1 MLMLHLL
8 HLYHIDVKENIGFFF
23 ILWILLVVGL
33 SMLVFHVFEKPVSD
47 LRDRF
52 TKKVEAGPFGMQENT

>member
-1 MLMLHLL
+1 MLFRS
-8 HLYHIDVKENIGFFF
+8 NIGFFF